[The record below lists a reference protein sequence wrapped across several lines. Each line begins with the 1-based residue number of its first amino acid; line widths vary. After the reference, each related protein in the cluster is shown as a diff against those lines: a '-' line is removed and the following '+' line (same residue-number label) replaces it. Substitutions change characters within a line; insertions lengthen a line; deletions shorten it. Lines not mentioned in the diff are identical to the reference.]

1 MLTIPPVIG
10 HRGAKDFAPENTLA
24 SLREAHHQGAT
35 WVEVDVKLTSDGR
48 PILMHD
54 DRLDRTTDGTGPV
67 ADRSLDEIRRLD
79 AGRWFSASFAGERVP
94 TLEEC
99 LDLVLTLGL
108 GINLEIKP
116 CPGRARETAETALAV
131 AHRMWPADRPPP
143 LVSSFSVEAL
153 EAAMRVRPDWP
164 RGYLTSGL
172 PRDWRETAERLDAA
186 TVNIDHRKETPASV
200 RAIRE
205 TGRPVLAFTVNEGAR
220 ARELI
225 GWGVTGVFSDRPAE
239 VLSALAR

>member
-24 SLREAHHQGAT
+24 SLREARYQGAT

-54 DRLDRTTDGTGPV
+54 AGLDRTTDGTGPV

-116 CPGRARETAETALAV
+116 CPGRARATAETALAV
-131 AHRMWPADRPPP
+131 AGRLWPADRPPP

-153 EAAMRVRPDWP
+153 EAAMHVRPDWP
-164 RGYLTSGL
+164 RGYLTGGL
-172 PRDWRETAERLDAA
+172 PRNWRETAERLDAA

-239 VLSALAR
+239 LLSALAR

>member
-24 SLREAHHQGAT
+24 SLREARYQGAT

-54 DRLDRTTDGTGPV
+54 DGLDRTTDGTGPV

-131 AHRMWPADRPPP
+131 AGRLWPADRPPP

-153 EAAMRVRPDWP
+153 EAAMHVRPDWP
-164 RGYLTSGL
+164 RGYLTGGL
-172 PRDWRETAERLDAA
+172 PRNWRETAERLDAA

-239 VLSALAR
+239 LLSALAR